1 VTDRARLSARAISKR
16 FPAVLALD
24 KVDFDVDAG
33 EAVAVIGENGAGKST
48 LMKIL
53 AGIDRP
59 DEGTLELD
67 GKTIELRGVRDALSR
82 GIALIHQELCL
93 AENLDVGANLFLGRE
108 PRRFGWID
116 RSQIIEKSK
125 TLLEKVGLDVDPETP
140 CEELS
145 IGQRQLVEIARA
157 LAQSARFLI
166 LDEPTSSLTLAETER
181 LLDLIED
188 LRRNGTGIV
197 YISHRLSEVSQVA
210 DRVVVL
216 RDGCHAGE
224 LKKTELS
231 HEAMVARMVGRE
243 VSIPERRAQASIG
256 STVLQVSDLRLTP
269 SSAPLDFNLR
279 EGQIVGLAGLVGS
292 GRTELLELLFG
303 VRSRT
308 SGQVQVGGK
317 TLVPGSPREAV
328 HVGMGLVPEERGV
341 QGLVLDSSTGENLAL
356 PSWREWSR
364 SGIPQQK
371 RARSVIADLISRFD
385 IRPPDQKHNTR
396 HLSGGNQQKV
406 ALGKWIPLQPR
417 VLLLDEP
424 TRGVD
429 VAARWEI
436 HRRLRDL
443 AQDGMSILFSSSE
456 LEEILILSDQVWV
469 LHEGKIAGTLAGDE
483 LSEEEIMRL
492 ATGGKEAAA

>member
-1 VTDRARLSARAISKR
+1 MTNGARLSARAISKR

-24 KVDFDVDAG
+24 QVDLDVHAG
-33 EAVAVIGENGAGKST
+33 EVVALIGENGAGKST

-53 AGIDRP
+53 AGIDKP
-59 DEGTLELD
+59 NQGTLELD
-67 GKTIELRGVRDALSR
+67 GNTIELRGVRDALSM

-93 AENLDVGANLFLGRE
+93 AENLDVGGNLFLGRE
-108 PRRFGWID
+108 PRRYGFID
-116 RSQIIEKSK
+116 RSQIIKESK
-125 TLLEKVGLDVDPETP
+125 ALLEKVGLEVDPETP

-181 LLDLIED
+181 LLDLIRD

-197 YISHRLSEVSQVA
+197 YISHRLSEVSAVA

-224 LKKTELS
+224 LEKSEFS

-243 VSIPERRAQASIG
+243 VSIPEGRSHVSIG
-256 STVLQVSDLRLTP
+256 STVLQVSDLRLTSTSP
-269 SSAPLDFNLR
+269 PLGFSLR

-292 GRTELLELLFG
+292 GRTELLEMLFG
-303 VRSRT
+303 VRPRI
-308 SGQVQVGGK
+308 SGTVHIDGK
-317 TLVPGSPREAV
+317 TLVSGNPRQSVRAGV
-328 HVGMGLVPEERGV
+328 GLVPEERGV

-356 PSWREWSR
+356 PSWRQWSR
-364 SGIPQQK
+364 IGFPQQK
-371 RARSVIADLISRFD
+371 RARSEIVDVITRFD
-385 IRPPDQKHNTR
+385 IRPPDRNHSTR

-406 ALGKWIPLQPR
+406 ALGKWLPLQPR

-436 HRRLRDL
+436 HRRLRAL
-443 AQDGMSILFSSSE
+443 AASGMSILFSSSE
-456 LEEILILSDQVWV
+456 LEEILTLSDQVWV
-469 LHEGKIAGTLAGDE
+469 LHERQFAGTLEHEE

-492 ATGGKEAAA
+492 ATGGGEAAA